1 MELGQGREEI
11 EKLKAKIELPEKLKK
26 FNRNFEQE
34 KNIGLT
40 SVKSCLGCLTAASI
54 IIVGGLFA
62 RKMLIEKAVIDKAE
76 GISYLYGFGISI
88 IGLIIVAQIFKLIFG
103 KLMFDF
109 GDSQC
114 KKCQKCNSKWDI
126 YLHKIE
132 KEEVD
137 ELDFNMIYIEETNE
151 VYFGKEAKWRHT
163 SGNSS
168 VSETDYIYNIG
179 IVYDE
184 WRYCENC
191 KTCVLFKARSLGEK
205 KDEDFFFSKKLKNN
219 LFFQTEDMCEYE
231 LALDLLK
238 EFDEDLKFSDIKD
251 DFKTYIKEEEHK
263 AYDEIFEVIKNGK
276 VRDIPVELQFFEEE
290 DGDENS
296 KDSEKTSLFKY
307 VKNWIEE
314 DRDVNQKD
322 LERISLLEYAV
333 RANNIEIVNL
343 LLEHNAKIKTAEEI
357 AIVANKE
364 VIKIVL
370 ERDLSSAVSLFK
382 IALTEEKVALENIQ
396 YIFEMLDNKSKKEVL
411 SQSISN
417 TILRKDNARINVLDI
432 LKYLIDNGADIN
444 EFNYDDLTPLMQ
456 TIINSS
462 PEYYKFL
469 IENGADVELKN
480 KQRKT
485 VSDYLK
491 EKGYNSIEDFLNAS
505 SVPNNLNTAT
515 DDWED
520 DDE

>member
-1 MELGQGREEI
+1 MEFEQSKEDI
-11 EKLKAKIELPEKLKK
+11 EKLKAKIELPEKLKR

-34 KNIGLT
+34 KNVGKGTFKGFLKGCFGCYIVFTILF
-40 SVKSCLGCLTAASI
+40 LGGAI
-54 IIVGGLFA
+54 A
-62 RKMLIEKAVIDKAE
+62 RKMLIEKEIIEKTE
-76 GISYLYGFGISI
+76 KLSYLYGYGTSI
-88 IGLIIVAQIFKLIFG
+88 IGLIIIIQIFKLIFG
-103 KLMFDF
+103 KFVF
-109 GDSQC
+109 GFEDIKC
-114 KKCQKCNSKWDI
+114 KKCQKCNRKWDI
-126 YLHKIE
+126 YLHKI
-132 KEEVD
+132 KVD
-137 ELDFNMIYIEETNE
+137 EIDKSDFNMTYIKETNE
-151 VYFGKEAKWRHT
+151 VYFGKKAVNEYKVEKKLRK
-163 SGNSS
+163 
-168 VSETDYIYNIG
+168 EDIYNIG
-179 IVYDE
+179 IVYEE

-191 KTCVLFKARSLGEK
+191 ITCILFEARSLGEK
-205 KDEDFFFSKKLKNN
+205 KDDDFYYSKQFKKN
-219 LFFQTEDMCEYE
+219 LLFQTKDICKYE
-231 LALDLLK
+231 LALKLLK

-251 DFKTYIKEEEHK
+251 DFKNYVNKEYNK
-263 AYDEIFEVIKNGK
+263 SFDCIFKVIKAAK
-276 VRDIPVELQFFEEE
+276 IPVELQFFKEEE
-290 DGDENS
+290 GDVNS
-296 KDSEKTSLFKY
+296 KDSKQTSLLKY
-307 VKNWIEE
+307 VKEWIENE
-314 DRDVNQKD
+314 ESNVNQKD

-462 PEYYKFL
+462 QEYYNFL

-480 KQRKT
+480 KQGKA

-491 EKGYNSIEDFLNAS
+491 EKGYNSIEAFLNAS
-505 SVPNNLNTAT
+505 SPYDNLNE
-515 DDWED
+515 DDWDD